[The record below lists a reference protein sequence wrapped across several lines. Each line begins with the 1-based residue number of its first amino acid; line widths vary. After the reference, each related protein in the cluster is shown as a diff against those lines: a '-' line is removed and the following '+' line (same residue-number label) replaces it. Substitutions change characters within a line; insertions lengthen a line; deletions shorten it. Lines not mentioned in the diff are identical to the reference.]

1 MIMKNKQVKISL
13 KQKLLLAT
21 LPLTLVL
28 VVGLLIFSYT
38 LHKNSIITYSKE
50 ILQAK
55 TDEKTKTIENEVGG
69 KISILESIGQAIEEN
84 GYSKNYIESLSGSL
98 GLESGIYLCTLD
110 GEYMDSTGY
119 IPEVDPKTRDWYK
132 EGREHK
138 EKFELGQVYKDVDTG
153 KQIVT
158 ASRTLKDGTII
169 CADIFLD
176 ELSKEISETKVLDNG
191 KVLLMDKTDNSIIAY
206 ENTEYIGNSIQKFND
221 FSLEEAIK
229 NSSPAE
235 VGEYTVESKDVEG
248 TNWALVSFI
257 QTDILLSDLDKTIT
271 RMFSSAILCMIIIGG
286 LQWRLLSTI
295 TKPVQN
301 VTNALTDM
309 ISGDLTIEVETR
321 SNDELG
327 LMANTLRKYSRSMR
341 EKVGTFI
348 STSNTLKQKSK
359 EGNLLVDTLQNEA
372 MTQSQSMSELKE
384 TMTQIAT
391 SVSDVAESTVSL
403 SESMEECSEL
413 GDNINERVSST
424 IEISNASKIAMNELD
439 QVMRQ
444 IKQSTNTLELNINTV
459 IDANKEMK
467 SIIELIKGIA
477 EQTNLLSL
485 NASIESARA
494 GEAGKGFSVVAN
506 EIRKLAERS
515 NSAVDDI
522 TELINNINNNLNDT
536 SEATRESVECV
547 NSSKDVVTKTL
558 ETFEKIINAVEMTGK
573 NSKII
578 KEKIASCTQIAT
590 NIAAISEEQ
599 SAGVEEV
606 LATVETLTESA
617 NSIAVS
623 SDRLKDDS
631 DDTYAISETLYN
643 SVQDFKVE

>member
-1 MIMKNKQVKISL
+1 MKNKQVKTSL

-28 VVGLLIFSYT
+28 VVVLLIFSYN
-38 LHKNSIITYSKE
+38 LNKNSIINYSKE
-50 ILQAK
+50 ILKAK
-55 TDEKTKTIENEVGG
+55 TEEKVETIENEVGG
-69 KISILESIGQAIEEN
+69 KLSILESIGQSIEGN
-84 GYSKNYIESLSGSL
+84 GYNKNYIESLEGSL
-98 GLESGIYLCTLD
+98 GLETGIYLYTLD

-119 IPEVDPKTRDWYK
+119 VQEVDPKTRDWYK
-132 EGREHK
+132 EGKEHK
-138 EKFELGQVYKDVDTG
+138 EKFELGQIYKDSNTG

-158 ASRTLKDGTII
+158 ASKTIKDGTVI

-176 ELSKEISETKVLDNG
+176 MLSKEIAETKVLDNG

-206 ENTEYIGNSIQKFND
+206 ENAEYIGSNIQKFEG
-221 FSLEEAIK
+221 FPLEDAIK
-229 NSSPAE
+229 NTSPIE
-235 VGEYTVESKDVEG
+235 LGGYTVESKYVEG
-248 TNWALVSFI
+248 TNWVLVSFI
-257 QTDILLSDLDKTIT
+257 ETDILLNDLEKTIIL
-271 RMFSSAILCMIIIGG
+271 MFSLAILCIIIIGG
-286 LQWRLLSTI
+286 LQWKLLSNI
-295 TKPVQN
+295 TNPVQT

-309 ISGDLTIEVETR
+309 ISGDLTVEVETR
-321 SNDELG
+321 SDDELG
-327 LMANTLRKYSRSMR
+327 LIADTLRKYSRSMR

-348 STSNTLKQKSK
+348 STSDTLKQKSK

-384 TMTQIAT
+384 TMTQIAI
-391 SVSDVAESTVSL
+391 SVSDVAESTVNL

-413 GDNINERVSST
+413 GDNINERVNST
-424 IEISNASKIAMNELD
+424 IEISDASKLAMNELD
-439 QVMRQ
+439 KVMGK
-444 IKQSTNTLELNINTV
+444 IKNSTNTLELNINTV

-522 TELINNINNNLNDT
+522 TQLIDNINNNLNDT
-536 SEATRESVECV
+536 SEATRDSVECV
-547 NSSKDVVTKTL
+547 NSSQEVVTKTL
-558 ETFEKIINAVEMTGK
+558 ETFEKIINEVKTTGE
-573 NSKII
+573 NTKII
-578 KEKIASCTQIAT
+578 NQKIASCAQIAT

-617 NSIAVS
+617 NSIASS
-623 SDRLKDDS
+623 SDKLKDDS

-643 SVQDFKVE
+643 SVRDFKVK

>member
-1 MIMKNKQVKISL
+1 
-13 KQKLLLAT
+13 
-21 LPLTLVL
+21 
-28 VVGLLIFSYT
+28 
-38 LHKNSIITYSKE
+38 
-50 ILQAK
+50 
-55 TDEKTKTIENEVGG
+55 
-69 KISILESIGQAIEEN
+69 
-84 GYSKNYIESLSGSL
+84 
-98 GLESGIYLCTLD
+98 
-110 GEYMDSTGY
+110 
-119 IPEVDPKTRDWYK
+119 
-132 EGREHK
+132 
-138 EKFELGQVYKDVDTG
+138 
-153 KQIVT
+153 
-158 ASRTLKDGTII
+158 
-169 CADIFLD
+169 
-176 ELSKEISETKVLDNG
+176 
-191 KVLLMDKTDNSIIAY
+191 
-206 ENTEYIGNSIQKFND
+206 
-221 FSLEEAIK
+221 
-229 NSSPAE
+229 
-235 VGEYTVESKDVEG
+235 
-248 TNWALVSFI
+248 
-257 QTDILLSDLDKTIT
+257 
-271 RMFSSAILCMIIIGG
+271 
-286 LQWRLLSTI
+286 
-295 TKPVQN
+295 
-301 VTNALTDM
+301 
-309 ISGDLTIEVETR
+309 
-321 SNDELG
+321 
-327 LMANTLRKYSRSMR
+327 
-341 EKVGTFI
+341 
-348 STSNTLKQKSK
+348 
-359 EGNLLVDTLQNEA
+359 
-372 MTQSQSMSELKE
+372 
-384 TMTQIAT
+384 
-391 SVSDVAESTVSL
+391 
-403 SESMEECSEL
+403 
-413 GDNINERVSST
+413 
-424 IEISNASKIAMNELD
+424 
-439 QVMRQ
+439 MRQ

-485 NASIESARA
+485 NASIESVRA

>member
-1 MIMKNKQVKISL
+1 M
-13 KQKLLLAT
+13 
-21 LPLTLVL
+21 
-28 VVGLLIFSYT
+28 
-38 LHKNSIITYSKE
+38 
-50 ILQAK
+50 
-55 TDEKTKTIENEVGG
+55 
-69 KISILESIGQAIEEN
+69 
-84 GYSKNYIESLSGSL
+84 
-98 GLESGIYLCTLD
+98 
-110 GEYMDSTGY
+110 
-119 IPEVDPKTRDWYK
+119 
-132 EGREHK
+132 
-138 EKFELGQVYKDVDTG
+138 
-153 KQIVT
+153 
-158 ASRTLKDGTII
+158 
-169 CADIFLD
+169 
-176 ELSKEISETKVLDNG
+176 
-191 KVLLMDKTDNSIIAY
+191 
-206 ENTEYIGNSIQKFND
+206 
-221 FSLEEAIK
+221 
-229 NSSPAE
+229 
-235 VGEYTVESKDVEG
+235 
-248 TNWALVSFI
+248 
-257 QTDILLSDLDKTIT
+257 
-271 RMFSSAILCMIIIGG
+271 
-286 LQWRLLSTI
+286 
-295 TKPVQN
+295 
-301 VTNALTDM
+301 
-309 ISGDLTIEVETR
+309 
-321 SNDELG
+321 
-327 LMANTLRKYSRSMR
+327 
-341 EKVGTFI
+341 GTFI